1 MRQKMENMSAPP
13 DRDVFIINEVI
24 AVPKNDQ
31 PVDLRVSSAIQ
42 RENINNHHYQQEDI
56 DRPGKNMIL
65 ASLLTRASSPS
76 TQIKYSAS
84 PHSYSIPKSSQNF
97 NKNPLS
103 LKKSYLR
110 RIPENYD
117 IPEEQFQ
124 DSKRTIMD
132 RLKIHYEISNSFSGH
147 KSWNV
152 ATSQGHNERNS
163 INNSNIFHNNSAP
176 ATNIRNIPND
186 IEIRVD
192 SDFSTSQKNYPYF
205 KNLFTSSDKYAL
217 SHENGEN
224 AIQESR
230 NTNSDSCSTIRE
242 RLNSNTVIPLKQ
254 YSGHCPTSH
263 LYRLLK
269 QGTTGDS
276 TQSLKRKLLSSV
288 ETNPNDASKNKTLK
302 CLLSAGKRLSPMNTN
317 HFQNS
322 LFHPQN
328 QKNYSTIKTEIKTEP
343 FFDDENEIEI
353 TYQGPRPSAHT
364 RHHQK
369 MDTPSHIVYCPQVI
383 RAAPVL
389 KGLLVSNYKDTPS
402 TPRPTNILPTSRPSN
417 ILAVP
422 NQSTILATGSQR
434 VMMVSKPSNTMPV
447 SRSPT
452 IFPATRPINILP
464 APRSPSIF
472 PTVGPNNISPSSRPP
487 NILPATVS
495 TNILP
500 ASRPSNILPSTG
512 PTNILSASG
521 PPSSG
526 SPGSE
531 SSSSGSTDS
540 GVFSDALTDDRRR
553 VTRVLS
559 GRHVKTGTGASITTL
574 RLLRQMIIDR
584 KNKTDRKLL

>member
-1 MRQKMENMSAPP
+1 MSSHCRLNIFLSQNVENIQSHSSQ
-13 DRDVFIINEVI
+13 E
-24 AVPKNDQ
+24 AVPDTVYSEKCVRFYPLRKRRRKN
-31 PVDLRVSSAIQ
+31 
-42 RENINNHHYQQEDI
+42 
-56 DRPGKNMIL
+56 IL
-65 ASLLTRASSPS
+65 
-76 TQIKYSAS
+76 
-84 PHSYSIPKSSQNF
+84 
-97 NKNPLS
+97 
-103 LKKSYLR
+103 KSYLR

-192 SDFSTSQKNYPYF
+192 SDFSTSQKNYPYY

-242 RLNSNTVIPLKQ
+242 RLNSNTVIPLPQ

-269 QGTTGDS
+269 QGTTGNS

-343 FFDDENEIEI
+343 FFDDDDENEIEI

-452 IFPATRPINILP
+452 IFPATRSINILP

-495 TNILP
+495 TANILP

-584 KNKTDRKLL
+584 KTKLTENCCKFTLHYLLNITYSERVPIIKGK